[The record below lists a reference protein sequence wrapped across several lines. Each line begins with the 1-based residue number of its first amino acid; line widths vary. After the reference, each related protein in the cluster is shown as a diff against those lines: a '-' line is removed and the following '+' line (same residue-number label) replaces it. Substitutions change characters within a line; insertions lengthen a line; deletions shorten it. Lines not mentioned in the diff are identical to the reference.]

1 MARKITVPPQYRGT
15 PMESRCYKYLT
26 TAIEWR
32 NSRGGYD
39 LVERWQFIQTQ
50 VFHYGYVPIACP
62 SRYDYSW
69 SRLEYYL
76 IDENLHRWCISKFE
90 YYYAEMI
97 LERIYG

>member
-26 TAIEWR
+26 TEVEWR

-39 LVERWQFIQTQ
+39 LTPRWQFVQTQ
-50 VFHYGYVPIACP
+50 VLQGYVPVAYP
-62 SRYDYSW
+62 RYDYAW
-69 SRLEYYL
+69 SNPEYYL
-76 IDENLHRWCISKFE
+76 VNEDGHRWEIGKFE
-90 YYYAEMI
+90 YHYAEMI